1 MGRDSR
7 SVPTLKSKTCCLTD
21 VPAMQ
26 TQDQTTNLAENK
38 SITENTVFAML
49 IAISVSH
56 LLNDTIQSVI
66 PAIYPILKTSFRLNF
81 TQIGLITLTFQL
93 TASLLQPFVGLY
105 TDHHPK
111 PYSLAIGMTFTL
123 VGLLLLSMARNFPTI
138 LCSAALVGMGSSIF
152 HPEASRLARMASGGR
167 HGFAQSIFQV
177 GGNAGTS
184 FGPLLAALI
193 IVPRGQYSVA
203 WFSAVALIAIIVLL
217 NVGHWYKRNL
227 FRIKSG
233 TRSKDRTGE
242 PALSRQRVTLALAVL
257 ISLMFSKFFYIA
269 SMTNYYTFYLIGK
282 YHLPVQGAQL
292 LLFLFLFSVAAGT
305 MIGGHLGDQFGRKYV
320 IWVSILGV
328 APFTILLPYANLF
341 WTGALTVVIG
351 LILASAFSAILVYAQ
366 ELVPGKVGMIAGL
379 FFGFA
384 FGMGGVGSAVLGKLA
399 DQTSIYFV
407 FHACSFL
414 PLIGLLTGFLPNLSQ
429 VDRAQARY

>member
-1 MGRDSR
+1 
-7 SVPTLKSKTCCLTD
+7 
-21 VPAMQ
+21 MQ
-26 TQDQTTNLAENK
+26 TQNQATDLADTK
-38 SITENTVFAML
+38 KITENTVFAVL

-66 PAIYPILKTSFRLNF
+66 PAIYPILKESFHLTF
-81 TQIGLITLTFQL
+81 TQVGLITLTFQL

-105 TDHHPK
+105 TDHRPK
-111 PYSLAIGMTFTL
+111 PYSLAIGMGFTL
-123 VGLLLLSMARNFPTI
+123 VGLLLLSMARDFPTI

-203 WFSAVALIAIIVLL
+203 WFSVIALLAIIVLS

-227 FRIKSG
+227 LRIKAG
-233 TRSKDRTGE
+233 TRHKDRSGQPT
-242 PALSRQRVTLALAVL
+242 LSRQKVGLALAVL
-257 ISLMFSKFFYIA
+257 VALMFSKFFYIA

-282 YHLPVQGAQL
+282 FHLSVQAAQV
-292 LLFLFLFSVAAGT
+292 LLFVFLFSVAAGT

-328 APFTILLPYANLF
+328 APFTLLLPYANLF

-351 LILASAFSAILVYAQ
+351 LILASAFTAILVYAQ
-366 ELVPGKVGMIAGL
+366 ELVPGKIGMIAGL

-384 FGMGGVGSAVLGKLA
+384 FGMGGVGSAVLGRLA
-399 DQTSIYFV
+399 DQTSINFV

-414 PLIGLLTGFLPNLSQ
+414 PLIGLLTGFLPNLSR
-429 VDRAQARY
+429 VERARPSR